1 LIFIIIAYWF
11 GWLSLESFTAFLF
24 VAIGI
29 LLSTSA
35 LVFEAMSF
43 RVYPRLSQ
51 SFRLFLMSI
60 AENPGYRQLS
70 SVWRIMGMVGWAFNT
85 RPNWG
90 DMRASSKLGEKADP
104 V

>member
-1 LIFIIIAYWF
+1 M
-11 GWLSLESFTAFLF
+11 
-24 VAIGI
+24 GI

-60 AENPGYRQLS
+60 AENLGYRQLNS
-70 SVWRIMGMVGWAFNT
+70 IWRIMGMIGWAIGT
-85 RPNWG
+85 APNWG
-90 DMRASSKLGEKADP
+90 EMRASSKLNQGPDST
-104 V
+104 